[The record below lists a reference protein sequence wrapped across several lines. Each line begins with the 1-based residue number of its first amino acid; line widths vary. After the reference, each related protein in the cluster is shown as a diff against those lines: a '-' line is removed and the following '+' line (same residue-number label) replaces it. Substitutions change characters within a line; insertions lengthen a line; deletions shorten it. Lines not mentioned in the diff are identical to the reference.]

1 MATALGY
8 EFLRDTFRLS
18 AFPPARPAR
27 VRPVTRVVTDAQGL
41 APPRAVAPT
50 TNDPLDHLLFALKHE
65 GTNLPILAEALPRL
79 DPTTLWAALRRSPT
93 GAYIRITC
101 YLWEQFSGRT
111 LEDLPSIGGPTA
123 ALFDPHRY
131 VTAPGARNAR
141 WRVRFNGLGS
151 FGYCA
156 TVERTPTVQAAMAS
170 DLLGRAQ
177 TFAASLNPVL
187 RERALAWA
195 YLHETESSFAIE
207 REAPSADK
215 ARTFTRLL
223 HQAHDSHSLSETY
236 LAALQSSVLTNPLD
250 RAAAYRTSQNWLR
263 GPLRGA
269 AGITYI
275 PPPPA
280 LLAEL
285 MPEWCAW
292 TEEAPLVIDPVVA
305 ASIASFGF
313 VFLHPFLD
321 GNGRLSRFLFHQT
334 LCRSGRLTGGWLL
347 PVSVAMKKHEGDYL
361 AVLQAYSRPLTERW
375 AVRWIDEGQYEMTF
389 QGSFAL
395 YRYWDATDCVAFGYR
410 MAEQALEGEL
420 RAEVDYLN
428 RYDRIIQAV
437 GARFDVRG
445 SDLATLVVACL
456 DQGGRISKSRRRPFA
471 AHVSEEVFTAIEA
484 CAQEALMGTAGE

>member
-1 MATALGY
+1 
-8 EFLRDTFRLS
+8 
-18 AFPPARPAR
+18 
-27 VRPVTRVVTDAQGL
+27 
-41 APPRAVAPT
+41 
-50 TNDPLDHLLFALKHE
+50 
-65 GTNLPILAEALPRL
+65 
-79 DPTTLWAALRRSPT
+79 
-93 GAYIRITC
+93 
-101 YLWEQFSGRT
+101 
-111 LEDLPSIGGPTA
+111 
-123 ALFDPHRY
+123 
-131 VTAPGARNAR
+131 
-141 WRVRFNGLGS
+141 
-151 FGYCA
+151 
-156 TVERTPTVQAAMAS
+156 MAS

-177 TFAASLNPVL
+177 AFASSLSPVL

-195 YLHETESSFAIE
+195 YLRETESSFAIE
-207 REAPSADK
+207 REAPSEDK
-215 ARTFTRLL
+215 ARAFRRLL
-223 HQAHDSHSLSETY
+223 RQAHDPHPLSETY
-236 LAALQSSVLTNPLD
+236 LAAMQSSVLTNPWD
-250 RAAAYRTSQNWLR
+250 RAAAYRTNQNWLR
-263 GPLRGA
+263 GPLRSA

-275 PPPPA
+275 PPPPD

-285 MPEWCAW
+285 MRQWCAW
-292 TEEAPLVIDPVVA
+292 TEEAPRVIDPVVA

-334 LCRSGRLTGGWLL
+334 LCRSGRLTDGWLV

-389 QGSFAL
+389 QGSLAL

-410 MAEQALEGEL
+410 MTEQALEGEL

-456 DQGGRISKSRRRPFA
+456 DQGGRIAKNRRRQFA
-471 AHVSEEVFTAIEA
+471 AHVPEEVFAAIEA
-484 CAQEALMGTAGE
+484 CAQEVLAGPAGE